1 MHTAISV
8 FNATAG
14 HGQQQQFGQKS
25 IQTFMEHQ
33 PCLKHVTANRV
44 MVQQMAHEHH

>member
-1 MHTAISV
+1 MQTAVSV

-25 IQTFMEHQ
+25 IQAIIEHQ
-33 PCLKHVTANRV
+33 PCLKHVTANAV
-44 MVQQMAHEHH
+44 MVQQMAPEHH